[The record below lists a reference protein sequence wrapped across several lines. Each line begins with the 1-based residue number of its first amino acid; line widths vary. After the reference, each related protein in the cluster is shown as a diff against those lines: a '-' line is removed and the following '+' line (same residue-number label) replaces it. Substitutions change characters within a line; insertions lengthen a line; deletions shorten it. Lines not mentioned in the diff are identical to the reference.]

1 MFDGEMIERA
11 PPLWCAAAAGHLAL
25 VKLLVKNGARVNS
38 TTKTH
43 STPLRAAC
51 FDGHFDIVR
60 FLVTHGAGMYHSDAF
75 QEKSGCFDQCRVP
88 FYKINSHIK
97 FLCCACYERF
107 KVISCFFFS
116 FFLSYRTRKQSN
128 DMIDCRHWDGKSS
141 WSHESDDRLL
151 QRSH

>member
-60 FLVTHGAGMYHSDAF
+60 FLVTHGAGMYHSD
-75 QEKSGCFDQCRVP
+75 
-88 FYKINSHIK
+88 Y
-97 FLCCACYERF
+97 FLREIRM
-107 KVISCFFFS
+107 
-116 FFLSYRTRKQSN
+116 FLSVPSA
-128 DMIDCRHWDGKSS
+128 I
-141 WSHESDDRLL
+141 L
-151 QRSH
+151 